1 MRILIALT
9 FLTTVLALALMVA
22 PPSHAQGVEGL
33 EPIDI
38 EKSVFPE
45 TKQGCTKKALFRVAI
60 ANMYKK
66 GKDPDELANM
76 QIMKPLVQNAYE
88 EIGRSGLTDYNLKTV
103 KDYQNCGQ
111 QAKADSSVRKE
122 EKYTAI
128 YKACSAVN
136 DLTLTALDAAVKKRS
151 RDATVK
157 SLEKRK
163 LDLAGTFL
171 EKMKD
176 PALYLAEQVFVKH
189 EQSYDDAVEFVA
201 QMSTNC
207 LYGKD
212 D

>member
-1 MRILIALT
+1 
-9 FLTTVLALALMVA
+9 
-22 PPSHAQGVEGL
+22 
-33 EPIDI
+33 
-38 EKSVFPE
+38 
-45 TKQGCTKKALFRVAI
+45 
-60 ANMYKK
+60 
-66 GKDPDELANM
+66 M
-76 QIMKPLVQNAYE
+76 QIK
-88 EIGRSGLTDYNLKTV
+88 EIHHSTKANTIHNIAERPSNHEGNRQTLTGVAVAKQPHR
-103 KDYQNCGQ
+103 KDHDNHCGQ

-212 D
+212 G